1 MSCKHLLFAITLC
14 TAMACDPL
22 EGYDDHECYCGLVLD
37 KYEIIGISVNGADN
51 IQYIEAINDCSG
63 NTEALEVINALYKRV
78 EIGDTACLGRH
89 W

>member
-1 MSCKHLLFAITLC
+1 M
-14 TAMACDPL
+14 
-22 EGYDDHECYCGLVLD
+22 LD

-51 IQYIEAINDCSG
+51 IQYLEAVNDCSG

-78 EIGDTACLGRH
+78 EIGDTACFGRH